1 MKKIACVLPLALLLM
16 LPLRAQEVQRA
27 PFMEKSPSVG
37 LAFSMIPFF
46 YNSAEINL
54 DLKLK
59 DRHWLTVAPRLQYG
73 GGGDRDAYY
82 YSTYDFIKNGV
93 GLGLTYRYFPMTRT
107 SRIHNDGFGPF
118 VSAGLRGQTTLYAYE
133 GDRSVAYTDDYGN
146 TGYYII
152 GDQPYEDRVS
162 QLGLDICLGY
172 SLRLFDILYAEAYM
186 GLGTRFSNYTYDPAK
201 GLDLGDNPWDT
212 GYTGY
217 SLAGGLRIGIYLDKY
232 TR

>member
-1 MKKIACVLPLALLLM
+1 MQKSAVVLSMALLLVLPLS
-16 LPLRAQEVQRA
+16 AQEDQRP
-27 PFMEKSPSVG
+27 PFVEKSPSVG
-37 LAFSMIPFF
+37 LAFSLIPFT
-46 YNSAEINL
+46 YNTAEIDL
-54 DLKLK
+54 DIKLK

-73 GGGDRDAYY
+73 GGNQDSYY
-82 YSTYDFIKNGV
+82 YSTYEYIKNGV
-93 GLGLTYRYFPMTRT
+93 GLGLNYRYFPMTRST
-107 SRIHNDGFGPF
+107 RPHTDGFGPF

-133 GDRSVAYTDDYGN
+133 GNRYVSYTDDYGN
-146 TGYYII
+146 TGYYVL

-186 GLGTRFSNYTYDPAK
+186 GLGTHFSNYTYNPAK

-217 SLAGGLRIGIYLDKY
+217 SLAGGIRIGIFLDKY